1 MRFLGF
7 EDFISGYGIWIL
19 VGCLG
24 LAFVL
29 SVIFL
34 FLNVNRVKKERL
46 KEKKESAKK
55 IKKEE
60 KKLEEKKEI
69 KVEKVKLTPAK
80 TTKKP
85 AAKKATKKTTV
96 AKKTVATKKTSTPA
110 TKTTKAKP
118 LIKEEGIY
126 LVTFDKKTKEWA
138 VKKSSST
145 RATKKFKTKE
155 EAVKFA
161 NDISKK

>member
-1 MRFLGF
+1 MNFLGTF

-24 LAFVL
+24 IAFVV

-46 KEKKESAKK
+46 QAKKEAIQK

-60 KKLEEKKEI
+60 NKLEKEDKKVEI
-69 KVEKVKLTPAK
+69 EKVKLTKKPVAK
-80 TTKKP
+80 TTKTAIKS
-85 AAKKATKKTTV
+85 KSLTSKS
-96 AKKTVATKKTSTPA
+96 TST
-110 TKTTKAKP
+110 K
-118 LIKEEGIY
+118 EGIY
-126 LVTFDKKTKEWA
+126 LVSFDKKTKEWA
-138 VKKSSST
+138 VKKSSAT
-145 RATKKFKTKE
+145 RATKKFKSKE

-161 NDISKK
+161 KKLSK